1 MLCILCVHVCACVCV
16 YPLQVV
22 RRGRQQSLAPADPVA
37 SQDAVLAEAN
47 FLQPVAHLL
56 RAPLGERDL
65 QVSENKGETEFKRI
79 RTQTALTLKASKT
92 VYEHKYKVYVRVSV
106 HYT

>member
-1 MLCILCVHVCACVCV
+1 MSKRLKLNLRYPT

-22 RRGRQQSLAPADPVA
+22 RRGRQQSLAAADPVA

-65 QVSENKGETEFKRI
+65 QVSENKGETEFKTI
-79 RTQTALTLKASKT
+79 RTQTLKASNCNVHFK
-92 VYEHKYKVYVRVSV
+92 VSV
-106 HYT
+106 EYM